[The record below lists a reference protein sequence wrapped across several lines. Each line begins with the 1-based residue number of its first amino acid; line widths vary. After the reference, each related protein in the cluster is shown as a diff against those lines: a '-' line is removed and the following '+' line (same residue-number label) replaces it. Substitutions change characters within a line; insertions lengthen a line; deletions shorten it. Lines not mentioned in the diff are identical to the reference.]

1 MLLKSMWSPYP
12 LPKKP
17 LYQRVWFLTLLTM
30 CMLAAVAAFVFWM
43 KVKNEYEAKAAQF
56 DMSKL
61 AEMESASI
69 IYDRNKNV
77 LGRIFLENRDEVS
90 IDKIPN
96 TLIQAIMAAEDSR
109 FFQHHGVDYYGMF
122 RAALKNWRAGR
133 IRQGASTLTQQL
145 ARNSFPKEL
154 PSNDRS
160 YQRKL
165 LEIFVAQQ
173 IEKQNSKQKILELYM
188 NRVYFGA
195 GLYGV
200 EAAARGYFGKPAQS
214 LNLSE
219 CATLAGLLKSPQNL
233 SPWSNRQAC
242 IESRNFVLGRM
253 ADLKY
258 ITPEQ
263 ELATTAENL
272 LVKNRKAV
280 HSDSYALDLVRQ
292 QVVALVGF
300 GSAIS
305 EGYRIHTTLDGELQK
320 KAEETIRRRLRDVEG
335 RTDYEH
341 PTLNQYDI
349 LFKQRKKTGEETESG
364 APAPPDYLQ
373 GALVALDNSNG
384 AILALV
390 GGRDFG
396 HSQYNRAVSG
406 TRPVGTAFAPLVYAA
421 AFEKGSF
428 PGTLFQD
435 AMMDNRQVMI
445 GGMTGI
451 LGEWGPERVDNKYEG
466 LIPAREA
473 LVKSKNAATVR
484 VGMSTGID
492 NVLALAKSAG
502 INSELRRFP
511 ATYLG
516 SSEVNLMD
524 MTLSYTMFPNGGWRP
539 AKPFIIT
546 RIDDK
551 DGRIIF
557 VARPERRK
565 VIKDTTAYEV
575 HSCLTEAIERGT
587 GDKAFSEFG
596 LKKFPVAGKTG
607 TAYNFTDTWF
617 IGYGSAITCGVW
629 VGFDKPQTIY
639 RGAFSSEIALPIWV
653 DVMNSSFASYP
664 ANEIPM
670 PKDLQKYE
678 ICLSSGLLA
687 TDKCF
692 ETSQNKGSGET
703 IQRRTTYFE
712 IGAPGQAP
720 RLSCTV
726 HGTNNQQPVIA
737 DPITTPQGQ
746 SQWPRAALAVNVDA
760 VPSVALKA
768 PTVIGEEDPYGS
780 VKPNTDP
787 GSIKPDSGVPVPPP
801 DPKAQPPMGD
811 SPAVAEQKAPEET
824 EVRRAEPA
832 RPFDQPAQDTT
843 IKLEAPPPLQF

>member
-1 MLLKSMWSPYP
+1 MLRKFMWSDYP
-12 LPKKP
+12 PRKIP
-17 LYQRVWFLTLLTM
+17 IHRRVWFLTLVTL
-30 CMLAAVAAFVFWM
+30 CVLAAIAGGVFWI
-43 KVKNEYEAKAAQF
+43 KIKIEYEAKAAQF
-56 DMSKL
+56 NMTKL

-69 IYDRNKNV
+69 ILDRNKNV
-77 LGRIFLENRDEVS
+77 LGRIFLENRDEVT
-90 IDKIPN
+90 IDQIPY
-96 TLIQAIMAAEDSR
+96 TLTQAVLAAEDSR

-173 IEKQNSKQKILELYM
+173 IEKTHSKYKILELYM

-200 EAAARGYFGKPAQS
+200 EAAARGYFGKPVKN

-233 SPWSNRQAC
+233 SPWINRQAC

-253 ADLKY
+253 GDLKY

-263 ELATTAENL
+263 QRETVAENL
-272 LVKNRKAV
+272 PVKNRKSIHAE
-280 HSDSYALDLVRQ
+280 SYALDLIRQ

-305 EGYRIHTTLDGELQK
+305 EGYRIYTTIDPDLQK
-320 KAEETIRRRLRDVEG
+320 KSEESVRRHLRDVEG
-335 RTDYEH
+335 RADYEH
-341 PTLNQYDI
+341 PTYSQYDA
-349 LFKQRKKTGEETESG
+349 LFKQRKKAADDSEGGSL
-364 APAPPDYLQ
+364 APPDYLQ

-396 HSQYNRAVSG
+396 HSQYDRAISAA
-406 TRPVGTAFAPLVYAA
+406 RPAGTAFGPLVYAA
-421 AFEKGSF
+421 AFEKGLF

-435 AMMDNRQVMI
+435 AVMDNRQVMI

-466 LIPAREA
+466 LIPARDA

-484 VGMSTGID
+484 VGMQTGID
-492 NVLALAKSAG
+492 NVLALAKNAG

-524 MTLSYTMFPNGGWRP
+524 LTLAYTMFPNGGSRP
-539 AKPFIIT
+539 AKPFIIS
-546 RIDDK
+546 RIEDK

-557 VARPERRK
+557 AAKPEKRK
-565 VIKDTTAYEV
+565 VIKDTTAFEV
-575 HSCLTEAIERGT
+575 HSCLSESLERGT
-587 GDKAFSEFG
+587 GDKAFSEYG
-596 LKKFPVAGKTG
+596 LRKFPIAGKTG
-607 TAYNFTDTWF
+607 TAYNFTDAWF
-617 IGYGSAITCGVW
+617 IGYHSAVTCGVW
-629 VGFDKPQTIY
+629 VGFDKPKPIY
-639 RGAFSSEIALPIWV
+639 RGAFSNEIALPIWV
-653 DVMNSSFASYP
+653 DVMNSTFGSYQAS
-664 ANEIPM
+664 ELPM
-670 PKDLQKYE
+670 PRTLQKYE
-678 ICLSSGLLA
+678 ICRSSGLLA

-692 ETSQNKGSGET
+692 ETSQDKSTGET
-703 IQRRTTYFE
+703 NQRRTAYLE
-712 IGAPGQAP
+712 ISTPEQCP
-720 RLSCTV
+720 KLSCTV
-726 HGTNNQQPVIA
+726 HGTNNLQPMVA
-737 DPITTPQGQ
+737 EAITVPQGQ
-746 SQWPRAALAVNVDA
+746 SQWPRASLAVNVDA
-760 VPSVALKA
+760 VPTVAVKA
-768 PTVIGEEDPYGS
+768 PTVIGEEDPYNS

-787 GSIKPDSGVPVPPP
+787 VAIKADSGVPMPPEP
-801 DPKAQPPMGD
+801 PKAQTAMGD
-811 SPAVAEQKAPEET
+811 SPAAAEQVVPEET